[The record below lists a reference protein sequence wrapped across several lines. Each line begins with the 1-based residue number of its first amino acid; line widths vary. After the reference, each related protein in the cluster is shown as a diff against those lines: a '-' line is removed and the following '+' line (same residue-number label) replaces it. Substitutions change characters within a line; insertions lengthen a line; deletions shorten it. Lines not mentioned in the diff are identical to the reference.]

1 MREFIAWLSLRQL
14 APATI
19 ATYIA
24 GVAHYHKLNGFPDPT
39 QDLLVFK
46 LLEGCRRGRSQAD
59 KRLPINPTFLS
70 EIIHALSHVCVSQ
83 FESTLFRAAMLT
95 AFFGF
100 MRIGEFAANSSH
112 CMQESLLQ
120 LSDVHFDDLETSA
133 ASVRISFRNT
143 KTNKT
148 GPPQTICLVQSAEV
162 SFCPVP
168 ALSDFALV

>member
-1 MREFIAWLSLRQL
+1 MNAMESEVQRLLTAAFAPNTHKAYQTGWSFFCSFKNSRLQVITSPASTKDVREFIAWLSLRQL

-39 QDLLVFK
+39 RDFLVSK

-95 AFFGF
+95 AFF
-100 MRIGEFAANSSH
+100 
-112 CMQESLLQ
+112 
-120 LSDVHFDDLETSA
+120 
-133 ASVRISFRNT
+133 
-143 KTNKT
+143 
-148 GPPQTICLVQSAEV
+148 
-162 SFCPVP
+162 
-168 ALSDFALV
+168 